1 MNNPAQLHSPGAT
14 FYQDVMI
21 HQGEKM
27 HHELRDFL
35 VTIMS
40 LTCGVERRQDFF
52 TLVLLEMSRAFKTSD
67 IRLLLGDPS
76 RDSWTVVG
84 AHPLLD
90 SKSIQF
96 LESGEP
102 EPSDAGELK
111 PIHLKSTEHAL
122 LFLPFRHLNTPIMC
136 LRLKWAKDQVPAWV
150 GDEDSLASFSEKL
163 GSYLAW
169 GNVLL
174 QIAASKRHLQA
185 IFDLIPTPVG
195 VIGPDHILERVNKAF
210 VDFFQRNFHDTI
222 GRKCCEVVHRSPE
235 PPSQC
240 PLHKVLHERTR
251 VEMDMENGVRLHV
264 THLPMQ
270 NSDGNLKA
278 LALFRPESVNE
289 KRWDGTGSADL
300 QFLRLY
306 DSLSQP
312 LTVISLIAD
321 LMLLH
326 PREGDSTDYV
336 QITRREIDRIM
347 SILKNER
354 EGFMNRPRDSENS

>member
-1 MNNPAQLHSPGAT
+1 
-14 FYQDVMI
+14 MI
-21 HQGEKM
+21 YYGEKM
-27 HHELRDFL
+27 HPELRDFL

-40 LTCGVERRQDFF
+40 LTCGIERRQDFF
-52 TLVLLEMSRAFKTSD
+52 TLVLLEMSRAFRTND

-76 RDSWTVVG
+76 RDCWTMVG
-84 AHPLLD
+84 AHPIGD
-90 SKSIQF
+90 EKSIEA
-96 LESGEP
+96 LEPDEP
-102 EPSDAGELK
+102 KPSVAGDLK
-111 PIHLKSTEHAL
+111 PICRVSPEQSL
-122 LFLPFRHLNTPIMC
+122 LFLPFRHLDTPIMC
-136 LRLKWAKDQVPAWV
+136 LRLKWTQDQAPAWI
-150 GDEDSLASFSEKL
+150 GDGDSLASFSEKL

-222 GRKCCEVVHRSPE
+222 GRKCCEVVHRAQE
-235 PPSQC
+235 PPSVC
-240 PLHKVLHERTR
+240 PLHTVLHDHTG
-251 VEMDMENGVRLHV
+251 VEVKTENGATLHV
-264 THLPMQ
+264 NHLPMHS
-270 NSDGNLKA
+270 SDGNLKA
-278 LALFRPESVNE
+278 LALFRTPAVHE
-289 KRWDGTGSADL
+289 KRPEGSGNPDF

-326 PREGDSTDYV
+326 PQERTSTDYV
-336 QITRREIDRIM
+336 QITRKEIDRIM

-354 EGFMNRPRDSENS
+354 EGLTAPPKNGENR